1 MKRILKNFNLYCLS
15 FLFLAAM
22 NACQNDDVAS
32 IDTQEQESNSE
43 SLTAVISD
51 GLHSNWSEGDPI
63 MLVHNGQTIIAE
75 AQESGSSSILSG
87 TIEGTFTDASPL
99 FGIYPAD
106 NRVSSDDESLTV
118 TIPATQ
124 TGCQHLK

>member
-22 NACQNDDVAS
+22 NACQNDDMVS

-43 SLTAVISD
+43 SITVVISD

-75 AQESGSSSILSG
+75 AQEPGNSSILSG
-87 TIEGTFTDASPL
+87 TIEGTFTDDNPL

-106 NRVSSDDESLTV
+106 NCDIFRR
-118 TIPATQ
+118 
-124 TGCQHLK
+124 